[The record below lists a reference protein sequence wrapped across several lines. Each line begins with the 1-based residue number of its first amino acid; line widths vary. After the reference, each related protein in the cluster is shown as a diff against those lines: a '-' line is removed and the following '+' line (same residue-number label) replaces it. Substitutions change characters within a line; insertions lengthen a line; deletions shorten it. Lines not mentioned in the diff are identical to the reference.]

1 MKGLLSHKGSSA
13 TNQRPGSRWLTT
25 KSHDK
30 EVAVGLTGNS
40 SRLNLIDFEKKQ
52 EIGTMAYNEC
62 ICLLTGVYY
71 LCEIADSLIMDSL
84 AVFSKEPWFKN
95 GINSNFK
102 NAQKSIRHK
111 IKIFKQQNNQVDVI
125 EDISDSIY
133 EAVMDDL
140 QKMTYGTE
148 LELAQQ
154 GIEQAKALDS
164 LLCVKIILNLA
175 TLQYRQIVSYMHEN
189 VLCIPVGGIN

>member
-111 IKIFKQQNNQVDVI
+111 IKNFKYADCSDAEFYWYRGMDYFVKEYI
-125 EDISDSIY
+125 RKDIDPDKLRSL
-133 EAVMDDL
+133 VN
-140 QKMTYGTE
+140 G
-148 LELAQQ
+148 
-154 GIEQAKALDS
+154 GQAFVHFFEKARKE
-164 LLCVKIILNLA
+164 VG
-175 TLQYRQIVSYMHEN
+175 N
-189 VLCIPVGGIN
+189 VE